1 MVEEM
6 LEAGII
12 RPSQSS
18 YSAPV
23 VMVFKKDSSWRM
35 CPDYRELNKI
45 TIKDKFPIPVID
57 ELLDELHGAIYFTKL
72 DLRSGYHQIRMKEED
87 IPKTT
92 FRTHEGHYEFLV
104 MPFGLTNAPSTFQW
118 LMNSIF
124 KPFLRKFV
132 LVFFDDI
139 LIYSKSW
146 EDHLQHVDKVLQLLK
161 EQQLYA
167 KPSKCFFGVKEV
179 EYLGHIV
186 SHEGVKVDPNK
197 IKAMMDWSIPKTLK
211 NLRGFLGLTGYYRKF
226 VRNYGRIA
234 APLTALTKKD
244 AFSWTPEATK
254 AFEQL
259 KEAMCIAPVLTTPD
273 FTKTFIVECDA
284 SGNGIGAVLMQE
296 GRPLAF
302 ESRPLKGRDLHKP
315 IYEKEMMAILHAL
328 KKWRPYLIGR
338 HFKVKTDHDSLK
350 YFLEQRLSS
359 KEQQKWVTK
368 ILGYDFEIVYKKGK
382 QNVVADALS
391 RKDEDVEAFL
401 CAISIIQPDWIIQA
415 RDEWK
420 NDEKVWTLIER
431 LQQDSGA
438 SDTFTWKND
447 SLWYKDRLY
456 LCKNSQ
462 LKQKVLLELHTSPV
476 GGHSGFLKTYHRVK
490 KDFFWDGLKTDVQ
503 RFVAECL
510 VCQQNK
516 VETIKTPGLLQPL
529 SIPSQRW
536 EEVSMDFITGLP
548 KSEGKSVIMVIVDR
562 LTKYAHFCALSHPFK
577 ASTVATAFM
586 ETVQKLHGSPKIIV
600 SDRDP
605 IFTGHFWTE
614 LFSCL
619 GTQLAHSS
627 SYHPQSDGQTEIV
640 NKCLEGYL
648 RCFVSDK
655 QAQRFKWLPLAEW
668 WYNTSFHTATKMT
681 PFMALYGYHPP
692 SITSSLKEK
701 SKVQAVEDHIENQQQ
716 VLQILKDNLTMA
728 QNRMK
733 QQADQHRSERSFEV
747 GDWVFLRLQPY
758 KQMSLKQAKKDNKL
772 SPKYYGPYKVL
783 QKIGTMAYKLEL
795 PASSRVHPVFHV
807 SCLKKVIGDK
817 IPVQTILPELDEEG
831 KMILE
836 PEAITNTRIRQLRN
850 RSISEYLIKW
860 RKLPAEDST
869 WEDESFI
876 QKHPELLKRCGQ
888 HLSQGEGHVK
898 P

>member
-1 MVEEM
+1 
-6 LEAGII
+6 
-12 RPSQSS
+12 
-18 YSAPV
+18 
-23 VMVFKKDSSWRM
+23 
-35 CPDYRELNKI
+35 
-45 TIKDKFPIPVID
+45 
-57 ELLDELHGAIYFTKL
+57 
-72 DLRSGYHQIRMKEED
+72 
-87 IPKTT
+87 
-92 FRTHEGHYEFLV
+92 
-104 MPFGLTNAPSTFQW
+104 
-118 LMNSIF
+118 
-124 KPFLRKFV
+124 
-132 LVFFDDI
+132 
-139 LIYSKSW
+139 
-146 EDHLQHVDKVLQLLK
+146 VLQLLK

-197 IKAMMDWSIPKTLK
+197 IKAMMDWPIPKTLK

-226 VRNYGRIA
+226 VQNYGRIA

-259 KEAMCIAPVLTTPD
+259 KEVMCKAPVLTTPD
-273 FTKTFIVECDA
+273 FTKIFIVECDA
-284 SGNGIGAVLMQE
+284 SGNGIGVVLMQE

-302 ESRPLKGRDLHKP
+302 ESRSLKGKDLHKP
-315 IYEKEMMAILHAL
+315 IYEKEMMEILHAL

-359 KEQQKWVTK
+359 EEQQKWVTK

-401 CAISIIQPDWIIQA
+401 CAISIIQPDWIIEA

-420 NDEKVWTLIER
+420 NDGKVWTLIER
-431 LQQDSGA
+431 LQQDFGA

-627 SYHPQSDGQTEIV
+627 SYHPQSDGQIEIV

-655 QAQRFKWLPLAEW
+655 QTQWFKWLPLVEW

-692 SITSSLKEK
+692 SITSFLKEK

-817 IPVQTILPELDEEG
+817 IPIQTILPELDEEG
-831 KMILE
+831 KIILE
-836 PEAITNTRIRQLRN
+836 PEAITDTRIRQLRN

-898 P
+898 ALILAH